1 MSRPDEY
8 GAKGKSASAWRGCW
22 YSAKDVN
29 EITFDPVNW
38 NEADA

>member
-29 EITFDPVNW
+29 EITLDPVNW